1 MRRASKGRRTL
12 SERLYAALLFAYP
25 AGFRREYGREMRVL
39 FADRRREVAG
49 AAGPLA
55 LPRLWCETLADL
67 LRTAPAEH
75 LESLTKGEGMMG
87 TLRTVALA
95 VVAYAFT
102 LFVVAPLFARNVGS
116 MPGFVG
122 NLLDAL
128 ISTGLVFNFVYL
140 LLTLPRWLEGPRA
153 VRAAL
158 MITTGVIG
166 LLIALMMLSGGPHA
180 RVNLAI
186 VVAQILALLV
196 WFTLHLWWV
205 LRRRAA
211 GPPAAA

>member
-1 MRRASKGRRTL
+1 MRRASKGSRTL
-12 SERLYAALLFAYP
+12 SERVYAALLVAYP
-25 AGFRREYGREMRVL
+25 AGFRREYGREMRRL
-39 FADRRREVAG
+39 FADRRRE
-49 AAGPLA
+49 AARPLA

-67 LRTAPAEH
+67 LKTAPVEH
-75 LESLTKGEGMMG
+75 LDSLTKGEGMKR
-87 TLRTVALA
+87 TLRTVAVA
-95 VVAYAFT
+95 VTAYAFT
-102 LFVVAPLFARNVGS
+102 LLVVAPLFARNVGT
-116 MPGFVG
+116 MPGFVS

-140 LLTLPRWLEGPRA
+140 VLTLPRWLEGPRA

-158 MITTGVIG
+158 VITTAVVG
-166 LLIALMMLSGGPHA
+166 LLITLMMMSGGPHA
-180 RVNLAI
+180 RVNLLI
-186 VVAQILALLV
+186 IVAQILALLV

>member
-1 MRRASKGRRTL
+1 M
-12 SERLYAALLFAYP
+12 LLAYP

-49 AAGPLA
+49 AARPLA
-55 LPRLWCETLADL
+55 LARLWCETLTDL

-75 LESLTKGEGMMG
+75 FDSLTKGEGVMG

-102 LFVVAPLFARNVGS
+102 LFVVAPLYARNVGTI
-116 MPGFVG
+116 PGFVAS
-122 NLLDAL
+122 LLDAL
-128 ISTGLVFNFVYL
+128 IATGLVFNFVYL

-158 MITTGVIG
+158 MITTAVIG
-166 LLIALMMLSGGPHA
+166 LLITLMMLSGGPPA
-180 RVNLAI
+180 RANLSI
-186 VVAQILALLV
+186 IVAQILALLV
-196 WFTLHLWWV
+196 WFTIHLWWV